1 MIDTRVNLHDHT
13 KEMLDGNELRIN
25 LIVTII
31 LIVIDVS
38 LLIQVFTNT
47 AAANVT
53 VFCGVPAILLS
64 LVIVLNLVFSRHLHH
79 WVKNVNMIVMLIS
92 FMLVGE
98 INHSE
103 FFMLFILPSFLS
115 SFYYYPKYTV
125 ISSAASLVT
134 LWVVMF
140 NRVDFSHGTQ
150 MEDFDL
156 QNLFSILSKA
166 FDFSTVSELASVG
179 RICMFVFAAAM
190 MSIAIYMSF
199 SGRIFY
205 YRQAMLLNNGKVY
218 PGRCYVT

>member
-1 MIDTRVNLHDHT
+1 MINTRVNLHDHT

-79 WVKNVNMIVMLIS
+79 WVKNVNMIVMLVS

-103 FFMLFILPSFLS
+103 FFMLFIVYRDQFRSIFGD
-115 SFYYYPKYTV
+115 TV
-125 ISSAASLVT
+125 GGDVQQS
-134 LWVVMF
+134 
-140 NRVDFSHGTQ
+140 G
-150 MEDFDL
+150 L
-156 QNLFSILSKA
+156 QPWHT
-166 FDFSTVSELASVG
+166 DG
-179 RICMFVFAAAM
+179 RF
-190 MSIAIYMSF
+190 
-199 SGRIFY
+199 
-205 YRQAMLLNNGKVY
+205 
-218 PGRCYVT
+218 